1 MLDIDVKAKKSK
13 KQNKMNKQKIIL
25 DCDPGHDDAIA
36 ILLAIAS
43 PKIDLLGITVAAGN
57 QTIEKT
63 SQNAL
68 NVARFLGSKVP
79 IAIGCALPIV
89 KERVICS
96 EVHGETGLDGFI
108 FPEYK
113 KDFDKRHAC
122 QLMIDLIM
130 ANDDVTVVT
139 CGPMTNLAMA
149 MRLEPKIVS
158 RINKVVLMGGS
169 TDNGNTSPAAEFNIM
184 CDAEA
189 AHIVFNSG
197 VDVYM
202 CGLNITR
209 KVLVYDKIVD
219 RIEKIHNR
227 VSDMFVKLIRVFNE
241 NQRKTFGLEAGPL
254 HDPVTI
260 VSLIDD
266 SVIDFEKMNVTI
278 DINHGTSYGR
288 TNCDVFD
295 YLHLPKN
302 AYVAMDINVDKYW
315 DIIEEAIR
323 SFSR

>member
-1 MLDIDVKAKKSK
+1 
-13 KQNKMNKQKIIL
+13 MNKQKIIL

-43 PKIDLLGITVAAGN
+43 PKIELLGITVAAGN

-68 NVARFLGSKVP
+68 NIARFLNSDVP
-79 IAIGCALPIV
+79 IAIGCSLPIV
-89 KERVICS
+89 RDRIICS
-96 EVHGETGLDGFI
+96 QVHGESGLDGYD
-108 FPEYK
+108 FPKYEK
-113 KDFDKRHAC
+113 NFDKRHAC
-122 QLMIDLIM
+122 QMMIDLLM
-130 ANDDVTVVT
+130 HNDNVIVVAT
-139 CGPMTNLAMA
+139 GPMTNLAMA

-158 RINKVVLMGGS
+158 RIKKVVLMGGS
-169 TDNGNTSPAAEFNIM
+169 IDNGNTSPAAEFNIM

-209 KVLVYDKIVD
+209 QVLVYDGIIN

-227 VSDMFVKLIRVFNE
+227 VSDMFVKLMRVFNE
-241 NQRKTFGLEAGPL
+241 NQRKTFGIPAGPL

-266 SVIDFEKMNVTI
+266 SVIKFVKMNVVI
-278 DINHGTSYGR
+278 DINHGSSYGR

-295 YLHLPKN
+295 YLHAPKN
-302 AYVAMDINVDKYW
+302 AYVGMEIDVDKYW
-315 DIIEEAIR
+315 NIIEDAIR
-323 SFSR
+323 SFHE